1 MTGRGNPGD
10 VADHGRSRSHGR
22 IVTCNRRVIERELT
36 AEEIEVLQQ
45 WARDLGLHSNGWH
58 YVPGLARF
66 LEVVAV
72 ERHVTRAQHV
82 HGDLSRRG
90 ALELAAARVGVRP
103 RSHARRLLRWRE
115 KVGDELS
122 PTGL

>member
-1 MTGRGNPGD
+1 MTGTGNPMMC
-10 VADHGRSRSHGR
+10 SRR
-22 IVTCNRRVIERELT
+22 AIESEMNSTEL
-36 AEEIEVLQQ
+36 EVLQQ
-45 WARDLGLHSNGWH
+45 WTRDLGLPPNGWH
-58 YVPGLARF
+58 CVPGLARF

-72 ERHVTRAQHV
+72 ERHVTRARRV

-103 RSHARRLLRWRE
+103 RSHARRLLRWLE

>member
-1 MTGRGNPGD
+1 M
-10 VADHGRSRSHGR
+10 
-22 IVTCNRRVIERELT
+22 
-36 AEEIEVLQQ
+36 LQR
-45 WARDLGLHSNGWH
+45 WTLDLGLPENGWH
-58 YVPGLARF
+58 RLPALVHIVESVTIERRTVQAR
-66 LEVVAV
+66 
-72 ERHVTRAQHV
+72 RV
-82 HGDLSRRG
+82 HGLSRRG